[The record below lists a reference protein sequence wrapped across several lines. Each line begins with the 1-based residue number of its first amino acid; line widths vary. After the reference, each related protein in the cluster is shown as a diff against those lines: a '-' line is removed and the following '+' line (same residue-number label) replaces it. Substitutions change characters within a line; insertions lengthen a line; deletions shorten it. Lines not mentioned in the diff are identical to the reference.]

1 MKILKKRLPKKWE
14 MSCGILA
21 NLATELNLSLEE
33 IASLN
38 IKKLSSRKERGR
50 LRGSGNE
57 R

>member
-1 MKILKKRLPKKWE
+1 